1 MARGDRQLDFGPQR
15 ASWRFTLPYTKI
27 KEAADR
33 RLAYHQTRLKYWQ
46 SELVKA
52 TKAVKDSTELRTVQV
67 TGGVQHTAVVDQ
79 EKSNYMS
86 LCSSKVAT
94 HRDAMLNF
102 AQWSELLAAVPN
114 PDEEWIGLTFDD
126 AKYFRV
132 SKVEADDE

>member
-15 ASWRFTLPYTKI
+15 AAWRFALPYSKLKTAS
-27 KEAADR
+27 EQ
-33 RLAYHQTRLKYWQ
+33 RLSYHQKRLSYWKG
-46 SELVKA
+46 ELVKA
-52 TKAVKDSTELRTVQV
+52 TKAVKDSTELRVVQV

-86 LCSSKVAT
+86 TCSSKIGT
-94 HRDAMLNF
+94 HREAVLNF
-102 AQWSELLAAVPN
+102 AQWVELFGSVT
-114 PDEEWIGLTFDD
+114 EETYLSLTFDD